1 MAFSFKV
8 KATCGRAR
16 RGELTLNHGVDQLT
30 GEKTGLDLGDLTTY
44 KTFEELEEAYAK
56 QIDHFSD
63 RMVTCITQVEKM
75 HELLPTPFLSAVID
89 DCLTRGMDVTQ
100 GGARYN
106 FAGVQAIQ
114 IANVADSLAAIKLLV
129 YDEKKLSAQE
139 MDTKFNPQAI
149 EGDIYKEW

>member
-1 MAFSFKV
+1 
-8 KATCGRAR
+8 
-16 RGELTLNHGVDQLT
+16 
-30 GEKTGLDLGDLTTY
+30 
-44 KTFEELEEAYAK
+44 
-56 QIDHFSD
+56 
-63 RMVTCITQVEKM
+63 MVTCITQVEKM

-129 YDEKKLSAQE
+129 YDEKSSPRRSCFTHCKPTLRTRRLCARCC
-139 MDTKFNPQAI
+139 
-149 EGDIYKEW
+149 